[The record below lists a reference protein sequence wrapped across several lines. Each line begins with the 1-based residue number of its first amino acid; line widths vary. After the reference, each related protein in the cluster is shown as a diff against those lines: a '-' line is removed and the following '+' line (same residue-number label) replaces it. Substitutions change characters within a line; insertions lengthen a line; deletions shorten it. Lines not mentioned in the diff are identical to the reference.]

1 MFDELKK
8 YKETDHFFLKSTDS
22 LTTVC
27 NAPASKSGVYII
39 FALKNGRIELVQIGC
54 SNENEGIRYQ
64 IIKEQLFIKSKIK
77 QENIEALDIYW
88 YVTQTAKA
96 TDDPQMVTARVLK
109 THNEIYGHSPRW
121 NRVNKTH

>member
-8 YKETDHFFLKSTDS
+8 YKETDHFFLKPNDS

-27 NAPASKSGVYII
+27 NVPANKSGVYII
-39 FALKNGRIELVQIGC
+39 FALKNGRIELVKIGC
-54 SNENEGIRYQ
+54 SNDNEGIKDQ

-88 YVTQTAKA
+88 YVTHTAKA
-96 TDDPQMVTARVLK
+96 SDDPHKVKDQVLR
-109 THNEIYGHSPRW
+109 THNEIYGHTPRW
-121 NRVNKTH
+121 NRIK